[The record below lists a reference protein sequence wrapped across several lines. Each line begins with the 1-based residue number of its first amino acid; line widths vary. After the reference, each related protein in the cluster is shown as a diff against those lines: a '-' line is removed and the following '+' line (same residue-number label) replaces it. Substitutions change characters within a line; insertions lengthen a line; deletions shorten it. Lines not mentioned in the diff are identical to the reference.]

1 MKVLFIIPS
10 NEPPVLEGN
19 FSPRFKDFVAQCLR
33 KSPTE
38 RPTALELLQHPFIR
52 SANHVSHLTD
62 LLERNQIASDD
73 RNDDEDFAS
82 SGDSSIRSNLSRSMN
97 GGERSQFVDSSN
109 SGSSSVFAMSGGNGF
124 TTINNSMTTTSCS
137 TELGSFSHGGADTVV
152 GGYLE
157 TSSNGG
163 DHDRF
168 ARSKVHTRAKSTSVD
183 SGWDFNT
190 IRISSSTTTTAT
202 TTATVSSSAFF
213 ARTLETV
220 ETPSVYEA
228 HVGYSEEIVNSSS
241 AIESSSENGDN
252 GGDGNMDEDEEVFEN
267 IVKPAIFDVLGG
279 AMDAEP
285 LDEEDEA
292 AATRREELLFDFLH
306 AFESLNQEKGLLSKV
321 LNSLLVNG
329 SQQQS

>member
-33 KSPTE
+33 KCPAE

-52 SANHVSHLTD
+52 AANHVSHLTD

-73 RNDDEDFAS
+73 CDEDFAS
-82 SGDSSIRSNLSRSMN
+82 SDHSSNSNTSRSMN
-97 GGERSQFVDSSN
+97 RGERSQFGDSS
-109 SGSSSVFAMSGGNGF
+109 SSSVFAMSGNGF
-124 TTINNSMTTTSCS
+124 TTINSTTISSS
-137 TELGSFSHGGADTVV
+137 TKPGSSSNGADTV

-157 TSSNGG
+157 TSSGEG
-163 DHDRF
+163 HDRF

-190 IRISSSTTTTAT
+190 IRISSSTTTVTAT
-202 TTATVSSSAFF
+202 ATATVSSGTFF
-213 ARTLETV
+213 APTLVETV
-220 ETPSVYEA
+220 ETPVYET

-241 AIESSSENGDN
+241 ATASDDG
-252 GGDGNMDEDEEVFEN
+252 GGDGTMDEDEEAFEN

-285 LDEEDEA
+285 LDEDDEE
-292 AATRREELLFDFLH
+292 ATKLREELLFDFLH
-306 AFESLNQEKGLLSKV
+306 AFESLNQEKGLLRKV

-329 SQQQS
+329 TQQS

>member
-19 FSPRFKDFVAQCLR
+19 FSPRFKDFVAQCLK
-33 KSPTE
+33 KSPAE
-38 RPTALELLQHPFIR
+38 RPTAMELLQHPFIR

-73 RNDDEDFAS
+73 HDEEEDFVS
-82 SGDSSIRSNLSRSMN
+82 STNSSNTSRSISN
-97 GGERSQFVDSSN
+97 RGDRSQFGESSN
-109 SGSSSVFAMSGGNGF
+109 SSSSSVFATSTGNGHMS
-124 TTINNSMTTTSCS
+124 NSTSTSSLS
-137 TELGSFSHGGADTVV
+137 TEPGSFSTGGTDTV

-157 TSSNGG
+157 TTNGG
-163 DHDRF
+163 EDHDRF
-168 ARSKVHTRAKSTSVD
+168 ARSKVHARAKSTSVD

-202 TTATVSSSAFF
+202 TTTVSSSTFF
-213 ARTLETV
+213 APTLEIV
-220 ETPSVYEA
+220 ETPPPLYEA
-228 HVGYSEEIVNSSS
+228 HVGYSEEIVRSSS
-241 AIESSSENGDN
+241 AVETASDD
-252 GGDGNMDEDEEVFEN
+252 GGDGTMDEDEEAFEN
-267 IVKPAIFDVLGG
+267 TVKPAIFDVLGG

-285 LDEEDEA
+285 LDEDDEE
-292 AATRREELLFDFLH
+292 ATKLREELLFDFLH

-329 SQQQS
+329 SQ